1 MRAGVE
7 GTRPLAPQ
15 GQPLRLSLRIRANPR
30 IIANLS
36 AGRIHAPPTQK
47 QTAARLARVTRGSAS
62 IHASRFASDHAMKT
76 RTNRDAI
83 P

>member
-1 MRAGVE
+1 MRANARGVE

-47 QTAARLARVTRGSAS
+47 QTAARLAGDARERVHTCVPFRV
-62 IHASRFASDHAMKT
+62 
-76 RTNRDAI
+76 
-83 P
+83 